1 MRRIRGSVTRS
12 MSPGR
17 TVLEGLAAS
26 PLTWTLPPL
35 QAVAASV
42 RLLKK
47 RAAHSHLSIRTSG
60 IWFLP

>member
-1 MRRIRGSVTRS
+1 

-17 TVLEGLAAS
+17 TVLDGLAAS
-26 PLTWTLPPL
+26 PLTCTLPPL

-47 RAAHSHLSIRTSG
+47 RAAQSHLSIRTSD

>member
-1 MRRIRGSVTRS
+1 

-17 TVLEGLAAS
+17 TVLEALAAS
-26 PLTWTLPPL
+26 PLTCTLPPL
-35 QAVAASV
+35 QAAAASV

-47 RAAHSHLSIRTSG
+47 RAAHSHLSIRTSD